1 MYFCYCCYHYRCH
14 RHYHYHHLH
23 LHHYRFIIVNT
34 ITNDLLRLLQK
45 RFVVYEPSK
54 AAPHPTAAPGQPQ
67 SGREQIMETSSCHQ
81 PGTAKGTI
89 VLYIWKNL
97 PSVAVAAVV
106 NAMPQPA

>member
-1 MYFCYCCYHYRCH
+1 MSIF
-14 RHYHYHHLH
+14 
-23 LHHYRFIIVNT
+23 
-34 ITNDLLRLLQK
+34 RLLQK

-97 PSVAVAAVV
+97 PSVAMAAVV

>member
-1 MYFCYCCYHYRCH
+1 MWQPICSAGAEAMSIF
-14 RHYHYHHLH
+14 
-23 LHHYRFIIVNT
+23 
-34 ITNDLLRLLQK
+34 RLLQK

-97 PSVAVAAVV
+97 PSVAMAAVV